1 MTPIRGAIV
10 AQADIMIVDDNPS
23 NLKLLEDM
31 LSQQGYGVCSFPL
44 GRLALASA
52 MKNLPSL
59 ILLDVNMPEM
69 NGYEVCEQL
78 KSSPQLADIPV
89 IFLSALTEVEDKVKA
104 FRSGAVDYI
113 SKPFQVEEVRARV
126 ETHLKLHGLQ
136 QALKLQNEHLE
147 EAVAVRTRELDEA
160 KNEFLNLISH
170 EFRTPLNGLLG
181 VGELIL
187 EGMPVTREN
196 VELQELFQHSRQRI
210 LTILNDALLLTEIDV
225 SGREFKF
232 VPISLHLALSRAIER
247 SAAFAESRGVALG
260 SPGAAPDLIL
270 GHEDL
275 LIRALHDL
283 VEAAVKFSEHGGT
296 VRVAREVIEDSLRIV
311 IEGEGRVLPAR
322 AASRFFEL
330 FSIGEASTPA
340 GDLGL
345 GPAVACRILSLF
357 GASVSVE
364 SREPSGIRLIV
375 SFSRDARVGPE
386 AARQR
391 RT

>member
-1 MTPIRGAIV
+1 
-10 AQADIMIVDDNPS
+10 
-23 NLKLLEDM
+23 
-31 LSQQGYGVCSFPL
+31 
-44 GRLALASA
+44 
-52 MKNLPSL
+52 
-59 ILLDVNMPEM
+59 
-69 NGYEVCEQL
+69 
-78 KSSPQLADIPV
+78 
-89 IFLSALTEVEDKVKA
+89 
-104 FRSGAVDYI
+104 
-113 SKPFQVEEVRARV
+113 
-126 ETHLKLHGLQ
+126 
-136 QALKLQNEHLE
+136 
-147 EAVAVRTRELDEA
+147 
-160 KNEFLNLISH
+160 
-170 EFRTPLNGLLG
+170 
-181 VGELIL
+181 
-187 EGMPVTREN
+187 MPVTREN

>member
-160 KNEFLNLISH
+160 NNRLTILDRSKNEFLNLISH

-247 SAAFAESRGVALG
+247 SAAFAESRGSRFSRCGPGPHPRARG
-260 SPGAAPDLIL
+260 SA
-270 GHEDL
+270 HQ
-275 LIRALHDL
+275 
-283 VEAAVKFSEHGGT
+283 S
-296 VRVAREVIEDSLRIV
+296 
-311 IEGEGRVLPAR
+311 PAR
-322 AASRFFEL
+322 SGGSR
-330 FSIGEASTPA
+330 GEVLRTRWN
-340 GDLGL
+340 
-345 GPAVACRILSLF
+345 GPGSA
-357 GASVSVE
+357 
-364 SREPSGIRLIV
+364 
-375 SFSRDARVGPE
+375 
-386 AARQR
+386 
-391 RT
+391 